1 VVGGKTGSGDNRY
14 STFAHGGRLIG
25 SHAVNRTAVFA
36 FYIGDRY
43 YGVITA
49 VVDGPQ
55 ADQYVFTSALPVQIL
70 RMFTPELKSRVMPR
84 MAPKPE
90 PGAIA
95 ARTN

>member
-1 VVGGKTGSGDNRY
+1 
-14 STFAHGGRLIG
+14 
-25 SHAVNRTAVFA
+25 VNRTAVFA

-43 YGVITA
+43 YGVVTA

-70 RMFTPELKSRVMPR
+70 RMFSPELKSRVMPR

-95 ARTN
+95 ARAN